1 MCDGCTGSDV
11 RSKYRNPS
19 QRRQRQH
26 AQHPLA
32 RWTTAA
38 WRCCGRE
45 PRHIAARRLRLDAKA
60 DAVLAARAAGVS
72 QWAELLPQ
80 FLQQVLEYLEWDP
93 VACAAIR
100 ATCST
105 WCGIHDSLY
114 PGRLQPRGSLA
125 VMVGKLGW
133 FQSVTEVDLT
143 RCEGGVPGTLAE
155 LESMLSLRSLTLPS
169 SCAARAVDAEA
180 LYGLTTLTTLR
191 FCPEDYEYDE
201 HVEVVEWPLDLSR
214 LTTLNSLDLYGC
226 AAVADKEVL
235 ALSNLTGLADLNL
248 GYCNNVTSEVLRAVI
263 K

>member
-1 MCDGCTGSDV
+1 VNAWCSLSMDGRSTVGAALAALTRTAGRTAEGTRGLCDGCTGSDV

-80 FLQQVLEYLEWDP
+80 FLQQVLEYLEWDH

-100 ATCST
+100 AVCST
-105 WCGIHDSLY
+105 WCTILDALL
-114 PGRLQPRGSLA
+114 PRLQPRGSLA
-125 VMVGKLGW
+125 VMEGKLG
-133 FQSVTEVDLT
+133 
-143 RCEGGVPGTLAE
+143 
-155 LESMLSLRSLTLPS
+155 
-169 SCAARAVDAEA
+169 
-180 LYGLTTLTTLR
+180 
-191 FCPEDYEYDE
+191 
-201 HVEVVEWPLDLSR
+201 
-214 LTTLNSLDLYGC
+214 
-226 AAVADKEVL
+226 
-235 ALSNLTGLADLNL
+235 
-248 GYCNNVTSEVLRAVI
+248 
-263 K
+263 